1 MYMGIYT
8 WSGGERGKESGGGK
22 GAKKGWG
29 EKERKKGSV
38 KKPI

>member
-1 MYMGIYT
+1 MGIYT
-8 WSGGERGKESGGGK
+8 WSGGERGKSGGGK